1 MNDVFHKENKPRRYS
16 SLNKTP
22 ALVQALKTTGIH
34 AATHSSGMDEDAK
47 CQLFDEQFLAS
58 VIIPNISSI

>member
-1 MNDVFHKENKPRRYS
+1 MDDVFDKENKPKRYS
-16 SLNKTP
+16 SSSETP
-22 ALVQALKTTGIH
+22 ALVQALKTIH

-47 CQLFDEQFLAS
+47 CQLFDEQFLAC